1 LCNDR
6 IDELRRGE
14 TMQTTDAADEEA
26 EEAAL
31 ARARLAAQSR

>member
-1 LCNDR
+1 
-6 IDELRRGE
+6 
-14 TMQTTDAADEEA
+14 MQTTDAADEEA